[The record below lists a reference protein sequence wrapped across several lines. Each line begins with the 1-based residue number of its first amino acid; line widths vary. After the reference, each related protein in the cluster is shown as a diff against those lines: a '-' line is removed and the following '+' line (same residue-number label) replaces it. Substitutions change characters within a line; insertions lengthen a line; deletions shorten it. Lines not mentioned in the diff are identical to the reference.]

1 MCKCKFNQFKRHQGK
16 RCKWRHRHRVD
27 GGGSGDQWRILA
39 DSRELSA
46 LPGRRSTE
54 NMDEATTKWFRLTI
68 TFTPPSLPR
77 GRPSENGW
85 GKKKKTRLPAAR
97 DTVSSI
103 QRSINKAEQ
112 TVLSARCDPSA
123 FTVRSVCTHARTHAR
138 PSLSQQRGRLP
149 SFSSLLMSLPAWF
162 YIHIWRHWAHFRLGG
177 SDDERIISNV
187 QKLPSSVAIDLEI
200 WQKKKKDLWLFWG
213 RLIMRL
219 SVYFKR
225 IYFII
230 VWTFSTHLC

>member
-1 MCKCKFNQFKRHQGK
+1 METQTQGWRGGGAAAISEGYWLTAGSSP
-16 RCKWRHRHRVD
+16 RCQD
-27 GGGSGDQWRILA
+27 GGAPRIWMKQQQNGFA
-39 DSRELSA
+39 SPSLS
-46 LPGRRSTE
+46 L
-54 NMDEATTKWFRLTI
+54 L
-68 TFTPPSLPR
+68 PPSPEDDR
-77 GRPSENGW
+77 VRMAE
-85 GKKKKTRLPAAR
+85 GKKKNQLPAVR

-200 WQKKKKDLWLFWG
+200 WQKKK
-213 RLIMRL
+213 
-219 SVYFKR
+219 R
-225 IYFII
+225 IYGCFG
-230 VWTFSTHLC
+230 VDWLWD

>member
-1 MCKCKFNQFKRHQGK
+1 METQTQG
-16 RCKWRHRHRVD
+16 WR
-27 GGGSGDQWRILA
+27 GGQ
-39 DSRELSA
+39 
-46 LPGRRSTE
+46 RRSVKDIGWQQGALRAARTE
-54 NMDEATTKWFRLTI
+54 EHREYGWSNNKMVSPHHHFHS
-68 TFTPPSLPR
+68 SLPPPR
-77 GRPSENGW
+77 TTEWEWLRE
-85 GKKKKTRLPAAR
+85 KKKTRLPAAR

-138 PSLSQQRGRLP
+138 PALSQQRGRLP
-149 SFSSLLMSLPAWF
+149 SFSSLLMSLPSWF

>member
-27 GGGSGDQWRILA
+27 GGGGSGDQWRILA

-85 GKKKKTRLPAAR
+85 GKKKKPTACCERHCIIYTEEHKQSWTNCLKR
-97 DTVSSI
+97 KMWSLCI
-103 QRSINKAEQ
+103 HRSIR
-112 TVLSARCDPSA
+112 L
-123 FTVRSVCTHARTHAR
+123 HARAHSRTAL
-138 PSLSQQRGRLP
+138 SLSQQRGRLP

-200 WQKKKKDLWLFWG
+200 WQKKKRTYGCFGVDWLWD
-213 RLIMRL
+213 
-219 SVYFKR
+219 
-225 IYFII
+225 
-230 VWTFSTHLC
+230 

>member
-1 MCKCKFNQFKRHQGK
+1 METQTQGWRGGGAAAISEGYWLTAGSSP
-16 RCKWRHRHRVD
+16 RCQD
-27 GGGSGDQWRILA
+27 GGAPRIWMKQQQNGFA
-39 DSRELSA
+39 SPSLS
-46 LPGRRSTE
+46 L
-54 NMDEATTKWFRLTI
+54 L
-68 TFTPPSLPR
+68 PPSPEDDR
-77 GRPSENGW
+77 VRMAE
-85 GKKKKTRLPAAR
+85 GKKKNASACCERHCIIYTEEHKQSWTNCLKRKMWSLC
-97 DTVSSI
+97 I
-103 QRSINKAEQ
+103 HRSIRLHTRAH
-112 TVLSARCDPSA
+112 S
-123 FTVRSVCTHARTHAR
+123 RTAL
-138 PSLSQQRGRLP
+138 SLSQQRGRLP

-219 SVYFKR
+219 GVYFKR

>member
-1 MCKCKFNQFKRHQGK
+1 METQTQGWRGGAAAISEGYWLTAGSSP
-16 RCKWRHRHRVD
+16 RCQD
-27 GGGSGDQWRILA
+27 GGAPRIWMKQQQNGFA
-39 DSRELSA
+39 SPSLS
-46 LPGRRSTE
+46 L
-54 NMDEATTKWFRLTI
+54 L
-68 TFTPPSLPR
+68 PPSPEDDR
-77 GRPSENGW
+77 VRMAE
-85 GKKKKTRLPAAR
+85 GKKKNQLPAAR

-138 PSLSQQRGRLP
+138 PALSQQRGRLP

>member
-85 GKKKKTRLPAAR
+85 GKKKKNASACCERHCIIYTEEHKQSWTNCLKRKMWSLCIHRSIRLHTRAHSRTARSLPAAWK
-97 DTVSSI
+97 T
-103 QRSINKAEQ
+103 
-112 TVLSARCDPSA
+112 
-123 FTVRSVCTHARTHAR
+123 
-138 PSLSQQRGRLP
+138 
-149 SFSSLLMSLPAWF
+149 SLLLVPVNVSASL
-162 YIHIWRHWAHFRLGG
+162 ILHSHL
-177 SDDERIISNV
+177 
-187 QKLPSSVAIDLEI
+187 KTLSSF
-200 WQKKKKDLWLFWG
+200 QTG
-213 RLIMRL
+213 RVR
-219 SVYFKR
+219 
-225 IYFII
+225 
-230 VWTFSTHLC
+230 WWEDHQ

>member
-1 MCKCKFNQFKRHQGK
+1 MCKCKFNQFKQHQGK

-85 GKKKKTRLPAAR
+85 GKKKKPTACCERHCIIYTEEHKQSWTNCLKRKMWSLCIHRSIRLHTRAHSRTARSLPAAWK
-97 DTVSSI
+97 T
-103 QRSINKAEQ
+103 
-112 TVLSARCDPSA
+112 
-123 FTVRSVCTHARTHAR
+123 
-138 PSLSQQRGRLP
+138 
-149 SFSSLLMSLPAWF
+149 SLLLVPVNVSAILILHSYLKTLSSFQTGRVRWWEDHQLCAETPIFCCYWF
-162 YIHIWRHWAHFRLGG
+162 G
-177 SDDERIISNV
+177 
-187 QKLPSSVAIDLEI
+187 DLT
-200 WQKKKKDLWLFWG
+200 KKKKGLMVVLG
-213 RLIMRL
+213 
-219 SVYFKR
+219 
-225 IYFII
+225 
-230 VWTFSTHLC
+230 